1 MALLVQK
8 YGGSSMANVERI
20 RLVAGRVARTVQAG
34 HRVCVV
40 VSAMQGETDRL
51 LALARQLSPRP
62 RDREIDVL
70 LATGEQVSIAL
81 LALALRELGLEAR
94 SFVGHQVRIVT
105 DNVHG
110 SARIQTIDAAPVQEC
125 LGRGEVVV
133 VAGFQGVDEEGNI
146 TTLGRG
152 GSDLSAVAMAA
163 ALKADACEIYSDVD
177 GIYTTDPNVYAK
189 ARKIPR
195 ISCEEMLELASL
207 GAKVLQARSVEFALK
222 YGVAIC
228 CKSTFA
234 PDDQTGSWVLPEV
247 KPMDASGVWST
258 DATTGLE
265 GAVVTGVAYDRQTAR
280 ITVTRLPDTAGAAAR
295 LFAPLAADAINVDVI
310 IQNAPLSGFTD
321 VAFTVPKASAHR
333 AKELLLAAQGKL
345 GFGDV
350 LVDDACAK
358 VSIVG
363 AGMRSQPGVALRAF
377 EALGDAGINLQL
389 ISTSEIKI
397 SVVVDERFTE
407 AAVRVL
413 HDAFG
418 LDQIGG

>member
-1 MALLVQK
+1 MAVLVHK
-8 YGGSSMANVERI
+8 YGGSSMASIERI
-20 RLVAGRVARTVQAG
+20 QLVAARVSRAAKAG
-34 HRVCVV
+34 DRICVV

-51 LALARQLSPRP
+51 LKLAAGVSAKP

-81 LALALRELGLEAR
+81 LALALRELGHEAR

-105 DNVHG
+105 DRVHG

-125 LGRGEVVV
+125 LSRGEIVV
-133 VAGFQGVDEEGNI
+133 VAGFQGVDEDGNI

-177 GIYTTDPNVYAK
+177 GIYTTDPNVYDK
-189 ARKIPR
+189 ARKISK

-222 YGVAIC
+222 YKVAIC

-247 KPMDASGVWST
+247 SGMEGAAVL
-258 DATTGLE
+258 GME
-265 GAVVTGVAYDRQTAR
+265 GAVVTGVAFDRNTAR
-280 ITVTRLPDTAGAAAR
+280 VTVTRIPDGPGAAAK

-310 IQNAPLSGFTD
+310 IQNAAQNGFCE
-321 VAFTVPKASAHR
+321 VAFTVPKNSAQR
-333 AKELLLAAQGKL
+333 TKALLDGLRPKL
-345 GFGDV
+345 GFGEV
-350 LVDDACAK
+350 LVDEQCAK

-363 AGMRSQPGVALRAF
+363 AGMRSQPGVALQAF
-377 EALGDAGINLQL
+377 EALGGAGINLQL

-397 SVVVDERFTE
+397 SVVIDERFTE

-418 LDQIGG
+418 LERMV